1 MKTIWIINHYG
12 STPETGYGGRSHYFA
27 KELGRRGYRVY
38 LVIASWHHLLTQ
50 GDTRLPRMEKRDF
63 YTLVRVP
70 VMRYRHAQSKRRVIN
85 WEIFRLRLPGL
96 LRRIPHQPD
105 VIYYSSLSLVG
116 WLGAEKIARRTG
128 ARLVFEA
135 RDIWPL
141 SLQALRGLPASH
153 PYVRY
158 LRRIEV
164 RAYGRADAVISNLRN
179 ALSHMVE
186 AGMDASKFTWIPNG
200 VSRGEKAT
208 SEPLP
213 AEISGRLPKGKFI
226 VGYTGSLNT
235 ANAPFDLVEAA
246 DRLREHGDIAFV
258 IVGKGSEEEKLTQM
272 IRDRGLDAVTMIK
285 AIPKRQVP
293 TMLAAFDACYIGL
306 HSKPLFRLGV
316 SPNKL
321 FDYLASGRPILYA
334 IDSGDYHP
342 VEEAGAGIEV
352 APESPTALAE
362 AIIDLKS
369 RPHEERAEMG
379 RRGIKTVEHQYTY
392 EELTNT
398 LEAVLVP
405 ETAVWNLPVQC
416 SVRLGSAAPAL
427 PYHDV

>member
-1 MKTIWIINHYG
+1 VKTIWIINQDG
-12 STPETGYGGRSHYFA
+12 STPETGYGGRHHYFA

-38 LVIASWHHLLTQ
+38 FVIASWHHLLTQ
-50 GDTRLPRMEKRDF
+50 EDSCLPRMEERDF
-63 YTLVRVP
+63 YTVVRVP
-70 VMRYRHAQSKRRVIN
+70 VIRYPHAQSKRRAIN

-96 LRRIPHQPD
+96 LRQIPHRPD

-116 WLGAEKIARRTG
+116 WLGAEKLARRTG

-141 SLQALRGLPASH
+141 SLQVLRGLSASH

-164 RAYGRADAVISNLRN
+164 RAYARADAVISNLRN
-179 ALSHMVE
+179 AVSHMVE

-200 VSRGEKAT
+200 VSREEKAT
-208 SEPLP
+208 PEPLP
-213 AEISGRLPKGKFI
+213 AAIVARLPKGKFV
-226 VGYTGSLNT
+226 VGYTGSLNS

-246 DRLREHGDIAFV
+246 ERLRDHSDIAFV
-258 IVGKGSEEEKLTQM
+258 IVGKGCEQEKLVQM
-272 IRDRGLDAVTMIK
+272 IRNRGLEAVTMIE

-306 HSKPLFRLGV
+306 HSQPLFRLGV

-334 IDSGDYHP
+334 IDSGDYRP
-342 VEEAGAGIEV
+342 VEEAAAGIEV
-352 APESPTALAE
+352 APENPAVLAE
-362 AIIDLKS
+362 AILDLQS
-369 RPHEERAEMG
+369 RAPEERAEMG
-379 RRGIKTVEHQYTY
+379 RRGIEIVEHQYTY
-392 EELTNT
+392 EELTDK
-398 LEAVLVP
+398 LEAVLIP
-405 ETAVWNLPVQC
+405 ETAL
-416 SVRLGSAAPAL
+416 
-427 PYHDV
+427 

>member
-1 MKTIWIINHYG
+1 MKTIWIINQDG
-12 STPETGYGGRSHYFA
+12 STPETGYGGRHHYFA
-27 KELGRRGYRVY
+27 QELGRRGYRVY
-38 LVIASWHHLLTQ
+38 FVIGSWHHLLTH
-50 GDTRLPRMEKRDF
+50 DDIHLPLVEEREF

-70 VMRYRHAQSKRRVIN
+70 VLRYRHAQSLRRAIN
-85 WEIFRLRLPGL
+85 WEIFRFRLPGL
-96 LRRIPHQPD
+96 LRRIPHRPD

-116 WLGAEKIARRTG
+116 SIGAEKLARRTG

-141 SLQALRGLPASH
+141 SLQVLRGLPDSH

-164 RAYGRADAVISNLRN
+164 RAYTCADAVISNLRN
-179 ALSHMVE
+179 AVSHMVE

-200 VSRGEKAT
+200 VSREEKGT
-208 SEPLP
+208 PEPLP
-213 AEISGRLPKGKFI
+213 AEIIARLPKGKFI

-235 ANAPFDLVEAA
+235 ANAPVDLVEAA
-246 DRLREHGDIAFV
+246 DRLRKHDDIAFV
-258 IVGKGSEEEKLTQM
+258 IVGKGREQEKLAQM
-272 IRDRGLDAVTMIK
+272 IRNRGLDAVTMIE

-293 TMLAAFDACYIGL
+293 TILAAFDACYIGL

-334 IDSGDYHP
+334 IDSGDYRP

-352 APESPTALAE
+352 APENPTALAE
-362 AIIDLKS
+362 AILDLKS
-369 RPHEERAEMG
+369 RSPEERAEMG
-379 RRGIKTVEHQYTY
+379 RRGIESIEKQYTY
-392 EELTNT
+392 EELTDT
-398 LEAVLVP
+398 LEAVLNP
-405 ETAVWNLPVQC
+405 ETAV
-416 SVRLGSAAPAL
+416 
-427 PYHDV
+427 